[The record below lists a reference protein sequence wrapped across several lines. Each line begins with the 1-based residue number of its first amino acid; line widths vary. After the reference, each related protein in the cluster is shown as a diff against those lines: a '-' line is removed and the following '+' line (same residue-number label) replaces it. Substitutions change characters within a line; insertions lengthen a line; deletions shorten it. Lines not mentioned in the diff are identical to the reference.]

1 MFKLE
6 GVDGAHARASVTGI
20 VFMLNSRRQ
29 GWSVAALSGLL
40 LLLPVVVTAA
50 DCLWDGSDGEWGD
63 SSRWTSC
70 DGGVPGAGD
79 TAIIGAGQVDLSG
92 NVTVAGLQFSGGVLN
107 GPGVATALTV
117 TDTLLLDGAE
127 KSLAQLTLVN
137 AGSGQWTG
145 GNWRLRLPSG
155 GNTHG
160 QFHNAGGASFAVS
173 GGVSMLN
180 SSNETL
186 RIINDGELIK
196 TGGGLADFN
205 SSFVPMVNRGVVDVQ
220 QGQLRLPGG
229 NATNPHE
236 GSFMVAAGARIQF
249 SGHRHHFHPDSSI
262 TGEGE
267 VGFPGN
273 GAWTLEAGMTYAV
286 DGLTRVSDATSCP
299 CRLRINTDAFTGS
312 LEMQSGSGKFIEG
325 IDGSLTV
332 ADTFDWHTGAIG
344 QQFATG
350 NFTLNVLGGIT
361 LHSGVS
367 SIAQRGIIN
376 HYGTAVYESGAFY
389 IRNPNARF
397 VNHHGASFEIQGER
411 LMSYRL
417 GGSDPVHGVFENRGS
432 LIKTGSEEAIIE
444 GIAIENSGVI
454 DVQAGSL
461 RFTRHSSQS
470 LAWRGARLILD
481 EGVVHSQQPL
491 IFENSRIY
499 GQGVINADVDIDN
512 AMFLGSGSDE
522 TDLEAGILQIN
533 GELTLHDSSS
543 LYVRLVSDDPQPGV
557 GHTRLQLSEP
567 TELRGNLIIHIRDT
581 FFNQL
586 EVGDEFVIIDCAQG
600 CTRFFEQVNVS
611 LPPASGMFFEPL
623 YQGNQVVIRVLE
635 AEPGPV
641 DPPTGLQALNNGPVY
656 VGQPVTLTASVDPGT
671 GPDLFWFWTF
681 GDGASASGSHVEHVY
696 TTAGIYEATVNA
708 AIPGAAV
715 SATTTVTVLEQPN
728 FAGQVWLD
736 ADGDGQIGPDEP
748 FLAAVEVSADGPGG
762 ALSDSSDSDG
772 RWRIETL
779 IGGEYLLDVNLAAH
793 QPTTPAP
800 LLLPLPANGSAL
812 ADFGLVESPPFG
824 QANMAGRAWSDSNG
838 NGWVDGG
845 ETRFA
850 DLQVELRQNGAVVG
864 STTTDSTGL
873 YVFEGLTPGVY
884 SVRAQAP
891 AGHFPVTLTVADIN
905 LEAGQVRSAM
915 LGFLPGGTISGSVR
929 TAAGSGL
936 SNVDL
941 VLEPASGPGAPITVV
956 TQSGGSYSFG
966 PLAPGDYGLTL
977 QPPAPYFPADGE
989 LSRTVALDSGGS
1001 VQDWELW
1008 RQGQLRITAQTQ
1020 TQGSPVPIG
1029 GVRFD
1034 VTGPGLDG
1042 ATTSHS
1048 TGPDGAIQLDD
1059 LAPGVYRV
1067 EPDVASLPP
1076 NVNIT
1081 PVERTANVALNTSAN
1096 LAFFLNSAQT
1106 IRAQCTLGLTNTG
1119 GNFACTVRVR
1129 VLDDPQSEPVYEA
1142 LVSGT
1147 HIVLGLPPGVFEVA
1161 LIPDDDIPGQ
1171 EFWPVHIENVVVSAN
1186 SSHTVNY
1193 PFNPSTATSVISGF
1207 AYNDINHSGNRNCQ
1221 TLSNECNDSAANGHT
1236 VRLMNENGVL
1246 LATTE
1251 TAQFDSSLSGH
1262 FRFDLLELGVPVG
1275 PLQVAIDWPV
1285 GYVNV
1290 NTNPVARIYTLNTGI
1305 DPVHFGYRR
1314 VAGGS
1319 VSGRVFFDADADG
1332 SYNATID
1339 NPAGGQTVSLRDLAG
1354 NLLDQRTT
1362 SPVGSFTFGNLLSG
1376 EYRVVLEQL
1385 PSGYSGPSE
1394 RLVALPSGSV
1404 TASAQFPL
1412 TLADGKPRVL
1422 LFVDSNGD
1430 GVPQANEQRLAGVSV
1445 QFFDAPCA
1453 AAQTPVGTVSTN
1465 SSGVA
1470 TWPVVLNNAVS
1481 CARLANPPVGLTN
1494 PQPNGVSILKN
1505 GPLGWMPLGTQGAL
1519 TVRPFNDFNGNGTR
1533 NTGEPLV
1540 SGFSI
1545 SVNGQTLQTGPSGA
1559 TFNLDPGVYEVQ
1571 MTPAAGYQITPSLP
1585 LQTVIT
1591 ANGTHSLEVPVRF
1604 SGGIHGRARACGTVS
1619 GWEGLSVKLTNLAT
1633 QQVFETQTQTVGQCG
1648 MLGCPSPGFNFANL
1662 PAGSYRLELAQ
1673 VPAGYLLADAPIVN
1687 LSAGASVSQNLEFC
1701 PAGSISGQVYLD
1713 NNYNGKMDSG
1723 ENGAGNFS
1731 LTLINDSGLPSSTV
1745 TPSNNGHFTLSGLI
1759 ADVNYALTVPGTG
1772 GGPLSLAITESPGWF
1787 SLSSQP
1793 LDFKIGLYAVPYFNG
1808 TQNRNRYHGQ
1818 VYTGPNWNRM
1828 PVAGARVISYLW
1840 NSITPA
1846 AAGCDQSNPVVMG
1859 DGFTDSNGHYHVF
1872 AGPIIYG
1879 SYQCLRVVDTP
1890 GVTQNQTIIVDGF
1903 GGWPTAGGGFNLQ
1916 AGNQQRDI
1924 QLVVSQNFGLQRG
1937 TGATLS
1943 FSAFRDDNANAFR
1956 DQEETA
1962 LDGAVLSVAGQTAIS
1977 GDDGQGTITGLPDG
1991 THTLSIT
1998 PPQGY
2003 RVVGPSS
2010 RTLMIRSHDIELPPI
2025 AFAPANVVTISVFED
2040 FDGDGWQADDEHGLG
2055 SVSVQ
2060 IAGPVTVNETTGASG
2075 RLYLHDL
2082 PDGSYS
2088 VTVTAPA
2095 GYAQPQ
2101 PLAVQVNNG
2110 ASLAV
2115 PLRPSGRLTG
2125 VIYADHDGDG
2135 RRSPDEPMLLSN
2147 IKVTLDETLE
2157 TDLIGG
2163 RFVFVNPQAGE
2174 RLVDAIWT
2182 GVAPVELNVGASS
2195 ASAVALTQVSERT
2208 VRGRLWLDQEDD
2220 GIRQPWDTPLAGVE
2234 VTLDGIETVISDAHG
2249 HFEFID
2255 IDPGA
2260 YALSVNL
2267 PESLQAAIA
2276 PIIVEDNRGAVI
2288 GVSVTLQ
2295 DLVFRSRFESK

>member
-1 MFKLE
+1 MS
-6 GVDGAHARASVTGI
+6 HAVGRV
-20 VFMLNSRRQ
+20 
-29 GWSVAALSGLL
+29 LL
-40 LLLPVVVTAA
+40 LLMGLAGLTGGGLAQAA
-50 DCLWDGSDGEWGD
+50 DCTWSGEVGA
-63 SSRWTSC
+63 WTDAGNWLDC

-79 TAIIGAGQVDLSG
+79 TATISAGDVTLGAP
-92 NVTVAGLQFSGGVLN
+92 TVIDGLTMSGGIIR
-107 GPGVATALTV
+107 GSSTLTV
-117 TDTLLLDGAE
+117 TGDMLLTGGLKTISGI
-127 KSLAQLTLVN
+127 TLVN
-137 AGSGQWTG
+137 AGSALWDAGNIGFGPHPLPRGYFVNGENATFEIAGGVNTG
-145 GNWRLRLPSG
+145 SAFGSRITNHGTLRKIGPGVSEIVGTALI
-155 GNTHG
+155 
-160 QFHNAGGASFAVS
+160 NAGLV
-173 GGVSMLN
+173 
-180 SSNETL
+180 E
-186 RIINDGELIK
+186 
-196 TGGGLADFN
+196 
-205 SSFVPMVNRGVVDVQ
+205 VQ
-220 QGQLRLPGG
+220 
-229 NATNPHE
+229 E
-236 GSFMVAAGARIQF
+236 G
-249 SGHRHHFHPDSSI
+249 
-262 TGEGE
+262 
-267 VGFPGN
+267 
-273 GAWTLEAGMTYAV
+273 
-286 DGLTRVSDATSCP
+286 
-299 CRLRINTDAFTGS
+299 RLRIAGSFGDPHTGAFEIAEDATFDVWLSHRFAPTSSVSGAGNVWFTSNSQNSTNYSYDFQEGAS
-312 LEMQSGSGKFIEG
+312 YDISGRTLVRCSSCSVFFIGGQAQTGELVLHG
-325 IDGSLTV
+325 YGLGTSIAGTNNASLTV
-332 ADTFDWHTGAIG
+332 HELFHWRLG
-344 QQFATG
+344 QVGRPVGGTVITEQFTIQAM
-350 NFTLNVLGGIT
+350 GGILIDDGAAAIHMT
-361 LHSGVS
+361 GSVV
-367 SIAQRGIIN
+367 N
-376 HYGTAVYESGAFY
+376 HGEAVYSGGQFY
-389 IRNPNARF
+389 LRRNQARF
-397 VNHHGASFEIQGER
+397 HNLPGASFEIRGER
-411 LMSYRL
+411 NLDYRA
-417 GGSDPVHGVFENRGS
+417 GGSDVRHGRFINQGT
-432 LIKTGSEEAIIE
+432 LLKTGEGEATVTSII
-444 GIAIENSGVI
+444 IENSGLLE
-454 DVQAGSL
+454 VQEGSL
-461 RFTRHSSQS
+461 SLTRHPVLSDPWEG
-470 LAWRGARLILD
+470 AWLVMDG
-481 EGVVHSQQPL
+481 GVVESEPPL
-491 IFENSRIY
+491 LFQESRLY
-499 GQGVINADVDIDN
+499 GDGVVNADVDINN
-512 AMFLGSGSDE
+512 AIFLGSGSDE
-522 TDLEAGILQIN
+522 TDLEGGILEIN
-533 GELTLHDSSS
+533 GEVTLYDNSR
-543 LYVRLVSDDPQPGV
+543 LYVRLVSDDPQLGV
-557 GHTRLQLSEP
+557 GHTRLQLSDP
-567 TELRGNLIIHIRDT
+567 TELRGNLIIHILDT
-581 FFNQL
+581 FFDQL

-656 VGQPVTLTASVDPGT
+656 VGQPVNLTASVDPGT
-671 GPDLFWFWTF
+671 GSNLFWFWTF

-736 ADGDGQIGPDEP
+736 TDGDGQIGPDEP
-748 FLAAVEVSADGPGG
+748 FLAAVQVSADGPGG

-779 IGGEYLLDVNLAAH
+779 IGGEYLLDVNLAGH
-793 QPTTPAP
+793 QSTTPAP
-800 LLLPLPANGSAL
+800 LLLPLPTDGSAL
-812 ADFGLVESPPFG
+812 ADFGLVESPPVG
-824 QANMAGRAWSDSNG
+824 QANIVGRAWSDSNG
-838 NGWVDGG
+838 NGRVDAG
-845 ETRFA
+845 ETRFSGRVV
-850 DLQVELRQNGAVVG
+850 QLRQNGAVVD
-864 STTTDSTGL
+864 STATDSAGF
-873 YVFEGLTPGVY
+873 YVFDGLVPGLY
-884 SVRAQAP
+884 SVRAEAP
-891 AGHFPVTLTVADIN
+891 AGHFPATLTVDDIN
-905 LEAGQVRSAM
+905 LEAGQVHSAM

-936 SNVDL
+936 SNVEL
-941 VLEPASGPGAPITVV
+941 VLEPESGQGPPASVV
-956 TQSGGSYSFG
+956 TNSGGSYSFG
-966 PLAPGDYGLTL
+966 PLAPGDYALTL

-989 LSRTVALDSGGS
+989 LGRTVALDSGGS
-1001 VQDWELW
+1001 VQEWELW
-1008 RQGQLRITAQTQ
+1008 RQGQLRITAQTHA
-1020 TQGSPVPIG
+1020 QGSPVPIG

-1042 ATTSHS
+1042 VTTSHS

-1076 NVNIT
+1076 NANIT

-1106 IRAQCTLGLTNTG
+1106 IRAQCILGLTNTG

-1161 LIPDDDIPGQ
+1161 LIPADIPGQ

-1362 SPVGSFTFGNLLSG
+1362 SAVGSFTFGNLLSG

-1394 RLVALPSGSV
+1394 RLMALPSGSV

-1412 TLADGKPRVL
+1412 TLADGKPRVM
-1422 LFVDSNGD
+1422 LFIDSNGD

-1453 AAQTPVGTVSTN
+1453 AAQTPVGTVSTD

-1470 TWPVVLNNAVS
+1470 TWPFVLNNAVS
-1481 CARLANPPVGLTN
+1481 CARLVNLPASLTN

-1505 GPLGWMPLGTQGAL
+1505 GSLGWMPLGTQGAL

-1540 SGFSI
+1540 SGFSV

-1571 MTPAAGYQITPSLP
+1571 MMPAAGYQITPSLP

-1604 SGGIHGRARACGTVS
+1604 SGGIHGQARPCGGVVGWS
-1619 GWEGLSVKLTNLAT
+1619 GLEVKLTNLAN
-1633 QQVFETQTQTVGQCG
+1633 QQVFQTQTAGQCG
-1648 MLGCPSPGFNFANL
+1648 SFGCATPSFNFANL

-1673 VPAGYLLADAPIVN
+1673 VPAGYLPADVPIIN

-1745 TPSNNGHFTLSGLI
+1745 TPSNNGHFTLSGLV
-1759 ADVNYALTVPGTG
+1759 AGVNYALTVPGTG

-1793 LDFKIGLYAVPYFNG
+1793 LNFKVGLYTVPFFDG

-1818 VYTGPNWNRM
+1818 VYTGSNWNRM
-1828 PVAGARVISYLW
+1828 PVAGARVIAYLK
-1840 NSITPA
+1840 SSATPA
-1846 AAGCDQSNPVVMG
+1846 AAGCDQANPVVMG
-1859 DGFTDSNGHYHVF
+1859 DGFTDSNGHYYVF
-1872 AGPIIYG
+1872 SGPIVYG
-1879 SYQCLRVVDTP
+1879 TYQCLRVVDTP

-1924 QLVVSQNFGLQRG
+1924 PLVFSPGAGQIQVGQRG
-1937 TGATLS
+1937 SGVNLDFAS
-1943 FSAFRDDNANAFR
+1943 FRDDNANASW
-1956 DQEETA
+1956 DEDETA
-1962 LDGAVLSVAGQTAIS
+1962 LGGAVLTVAGQTAAS
-1977 GDDGQGTITGLPDG
+1977 AADGVGTITGLPDG
-1991 THTLSIT
+1991 THTLLIT
-1998 PPQGY
+1998 PPEGY
-2003 RVVGPSS
+2003 RVLGPAS
-2010 RTLMIRSHDIELPPI
+2010 RTLRVSGHDIELPPI
-2025 AFAPANVVTISVFED
+2025 AFAPTNVVTISVFED

-2060 IAGPVTVNETTGASG
+2060 ISGPVTVSETTAASG

-2082 PDGSYS
+2082 PDGSYT
-2088 VTVTAPA
+2088 VTVAAPA

-2101 PLAVQVNNG
+2101 AMTVQVSNG

-2115 PLRPSGRLTG
+2115 PLRPTGRITG
-2125 VIYADHDGDG
+2125 VVYADHDGDG
-2135 RRSPDEPMLLSN
+2135 RRGSDEPLLASEVVMN
-2147 IKVTLDETLE
+2147 LDQTIEA
-2157 TDLIGG
+2157 DLISG
-2163 RFVFVNPQAGE
+2163 RFVFVNPGQGQ
-2174 RLVDAIWT
+2174 RLVDAVWT
-2182 GVAPVELNVGASS
+2182 GVAPLEVAVGAGV
-2195 ASAVALTQVSERT
+2195 ASAVALSQVSERT
-2208 VRGRLWLDQEDD
+2208 VRGSLWLDQD
-2220 GIRQPWDTPLAGVE
+2220 GDGVRRPWDTPLAGVE
-2234 VTLDGIETVISDAHG
+2234 VELEGFGVVISDARG
-2249 HFEFID
+2249 RFEFFD
-2255 IDPGA
+2255 VAPGT
-2260 YALSVNL
+2260 YNL
-2267 PESLQAAIA
+2267 TTDLPGSLGGAVS
-2276 PIIVEDNRGAVI
+2276 PVLVGENRGAAVGI
-2288 GVSVTLQ
+2288 AAAVA
-2295 DLVFRSRFESK
+2295 DRIFMNRFEVLP